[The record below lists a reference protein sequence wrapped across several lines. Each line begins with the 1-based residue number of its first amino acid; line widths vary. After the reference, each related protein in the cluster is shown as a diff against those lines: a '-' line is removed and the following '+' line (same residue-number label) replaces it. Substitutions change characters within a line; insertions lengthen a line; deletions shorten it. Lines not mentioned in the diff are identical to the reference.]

1 MRSNLHHPSLSLN
14 YPSARNVR
22 TRLLCRCWRYRSFS
36 LFCGPV
42 SPRRW
47 EQEGVR
53 QPANTGAAVW
63 AEGAANLTLLGEHRW
78 SVLTS
83 AWIEC
88 LIGSDDRLSSSVPYI
103 SCGIDRSDPP
113 GILKFLLV
121 YSRYKTVPTNLTICR
136 QKHKYSN
143 PPLSKLVL

>member
-1 MRSNLHHPSLSLN
+1 MLEPG
-14 YPSARNVR
+14 
-22 TRLLCRCWRYRSFS
+22 RCAGVGATAVSHCFAAQ
-36 LFCGPV
+36 
-42 SPRRW
+42 SPRGGGNRR
-47 EQEGVR
+47 EYASQQTLGR
-53 QPANTGAAVW
+53 QSGQRVQP
-63 AEGAANLTLLGEHRW
+63 NLTLLGEHRW